1 MGKIVETRELYKDT
15 INDITKS
22 EDNWLSF
29 LKTASWNFKYSFND
43 QILIFAQRPNA
54 TACAEM
60 EEWNEKVH
68 RWVNKDADY
77 IFVFSKN
84 ENSKYPFRLV
94 FDVADTHNYKNTPY
108 KLWSI
113 KQEYESEIIDSLEA
127 KFGDISENS
136 SFVDAIITTANNMVM
151 DNIQDYMSSIL
162 KYKTGTMLESL
173 SDSEIQSLVYQT
185 TFGSVAYM
193 MLNRCGID
201 PEKYIAKSEFS
212 YIKKFDNS
220 NLTVLLGTAISDIAE
235 IGLREIAKTVIN
247 LQKNEKNQNRT
258 FVNNEKEEYSNS
270 KEKIKGG
277 IEDDRTR
284 IHESRGLQYAQP
296 NNETRKITNR
306 EIRNNEVTLSKEEQE
321 RRIYDTTNERTISET
336 SNRNTRNGN
345 ENGNTDNRENG
356 ETRWDN
362 RRIESERPNDLG
374 KSNEQLQTNSRRTSN
389 ERTNLYL
396 GYYDINNNSNIKEFK
411 DDETVNKIIE
421 NAPNIIKDFEKVEQ
435 FFKKN
440 IDNREKLEEYIIKI
454 LGNAYTEYEIDNVR
468 TGYKCYQ
475 NGLYLWKG
483 NYLNRTEECFK
494 NWNDITENFIS
505 ILSVKELENNFNL
518 LTENEQK
525 QNIAEAENASVF
537 SFTQEM
543 IDSVLQEGSGF
554 AEGKFRI
561 YEQFTKSLSSQEN
574 ADFLKNEY
582 GTGGRSADGNGVCEE
597 YSSKGIVLSF
607 AHKENAPKLR
617 LTWIQVEKRIRE
629 LISAERYLTDIEKD
643 EYYDWVDA
651 NDRPKIST
659 ELENQ
664 IKDEEYKLAERLHSF
679 IKDYDLYA
687 YMDNV
692 PPENTDEDNIELI
705 RADINDELN
714 IRDYID
720 FLKASYEDEDY
731 DSELAVEA
739 RELLAELEKRL
750 PYYEYEVGDVVYI
763 GTRQFSISSIDTN
776 RVALRDMSFPILVE
790 EMDRN
795 EFDRKVKENPGNDK
809 VRTRRKVQD
818 IIENTLIED
827 IEENKEDS
835 SFDEWL
841 DTFIEEKGIDLD
853 EIFSI
858 ESNGEIHY
866 FELGN
871 VIENIKATSKEE
883 QEEIRKMIVKIDFHN
898 ADVVDYFKHL
908 AQALVENYQEERNK
922 GVQED
927 DKVEENAPEKLEQ
940 TEKKLMPHIK
950 RKRRNKIEYFDLHP
964 EIPLKDRNNY
974 KITDNGLGEG
984 TQKEKYKRNIEA
996 IKILKK
1002 CEDENRYAT
1011 TEEQEIL
1018 AQYVGWGGLA
1028 DAFNKTKDNWS
1039 EEYKELLSLLTEK
1052 EYEKARASTLTSFY
1066 TPPIVINAIYEALEK
1081 MGLKQGNILEPS
1093 CRSWQLYGNVTR

>member
-1 MGKIVETRELYKDT
+1 MGKILETRELYKDT
-15 INDITKS
+15 INDITKN
-22 EDNWLSF
+22 EDIWLSF

-43 QILIFAQRPNA
+43 QVLIFAQRPSA

-68 RWVNKDADY
+68 RWVNKDANY
-77 IFVFSKN
+77 IFVFSKD

-113 KQEYESEIIDSLEA
+113 KPEYENEIIDSLEV

-136 SFVDAIITTANNMVM
+136 SFIDAISTTANNMVM
-151 DNIQDYMSSIL
+151 DNIQDYMSSIV
-162 KYKTGTMLESL
+162 KYKSGTMLESL
-173 SDSEIQSLVYQT
+173 SDTEIETLVYQT
-185 TFGSVAYM
+185 VFSSVIYI
-193 MLNRCGID
+193 MLNRCGIEA
-201 PEKYIAKSEFS
+201 EKYIAKSEFS
-212 YIKKFDNS
+212 YIKNFDNS
-220 NLTVLLGTAISDIAE
+220 NLTILLGTAISDIAE

-258 FVNNEKEEYSNS
+258 FVNNEKEEYYNY

-277 IEDDRTR
+277 VEYDGNR
-284 IHESRGLQYAQP
+284 IHESRGLQYTKL
-296 NNETRKITNR
+296 NNEARENTNR
-306 EIRNNEVTLSKEEQE
+306 EIRKNEVTLSKEEQE
-321 RRIYDTTNERTISET
+321 RRIHDITNEQTISKTLNGDSRNSNENDNTNNRKISET
-336 SNRNTRNGN
+336 KWSNG
-345 ENGNTDNRENG
+345 G
-356 ETRWDN
+356 
-362 RRIESERPNDLG
+362 IESQRPNGLG
-374 KSNEQLQTNSRRTSN
+374 KGNEQLQVDSRGTSN
-389 ERTNLYL
+389 ERTNLHL
-396 GYYDINNNSNIKEFK
+396 GYYDTKKDNNIKEFY
-411 DDETVNKIIE
+411 DDETINSIIKE
-421 NAPNIIKDFEKVEQ
+421 APNVIKEYKNVEK
-435 FFKKN
+435 FFKEN
-440 IDNREKLEEYIIKI
+440 TDNREKLEKYIIEL
-454 LGNAYTEYEIDNVR
+454 LGNAYTEYGDDSSRI
-468 TGYKCYQ
+468 GYKSYQ
-475 NGLYLWKG
+475 NGLHLWKG
-483 NYLNRTEECFK
+483 KYLNRTEECFK
-494 NWNDITENFIS
+494 NWNDIVDNFIS
-505 ILSVKELENNFNL
+505 ILSINELESNINL

-543 IDSVLQEGSGF
+543 IDSVLQEGSHI
-554 AEGKFRI
+554 ADSKFRI

-582 GTGGRSADGNGVCEE
+582 GTGGRSADDNGVCEDH
-597 YSSKGIVLSF
+597 SSKGIVLSF

-617 LTWIQVEKRIRE
+617 LTWVQVEKRIRE

-739 RELLAELEKRL
+739 KELLVELEKRL

-763 GTRQFSISSIDTN
+763 GTRQFSISSIDNN

-858 ESNGEIHY
+858 ESNGESHY

-908 AQALVENYQEERNK
+908 AQALVDDYQNGRNQDI
-922 GVQED
+922 QED
-927 DKVEENAPEKLEQ
+927 DKVEQNAPKKLEQ
-940 TEKKLMPHIK
+940 TEKKLIPNIK

-974 KITDNGLGEG
+974 KITNNDLGSG
-984 TQKEKYKRNIEA
+984 TRKEKFRKNIEA
-996 IKILKK
+996 IKVLKK
-1002 CEDENRYAT
+1002 CEDENRYAN

-1018 AQYVGWGGLA
+1018 AQYVGWGGIA
-1028 DAFNKTKDNWS
+1028 EAFDRNNDEWTK
-1039 EEYKELLSLLTEK
+1039 EYQELSGVLTEK
-1052 EYEKARASTLTSFY
+1052 EYDEAKESTLTSFY

-1093 CRSWQLYGNVTR
+1093 CRCR

>member
-1 MGKIVETRELYKDT
+1 MGKILETRELYKDT
-15 INDITKS
+15 INDITKN
-22 EDNWLSF
+22 EDIWLSF

-43 QILIFAQRPNA
+43 QVLIFAQRPSA

-68 RWVNKDADY
+68 RWVNKDANY
-77 IFVFSKN
+77 IFVFSKD

-113 KQEYESEIIDSLEA
+113 KPEYENEIIDSLEV

-136 SFVDAIITTANNMVM
+136 SFIDAISTTANNMVM
-151 DNIQDYMSSIL
+151 DNIQDYMSSIV
-162 KYKTGTMLESL
+162 KYKSGTMLESL
-173 SDSEIQSLVYQT
+173 SDTEIETLVYQT
-185 TFGSVAYM
+185 VFSSVIYI
-193 MLNRCGID
+193 MLNRCGIEA
-201 PEKYIAKSEFS
+201 EKYIAKSEFS
-212 YIKKFDNS
+212 YIKNFDNS
-220 NLTVLLGTAISDIAE
+220 NLTILLGTAISDIAE

-258 FVNNEKEEYSNS
+258 FVNNEKEEYYNY

-277 IEDDRTR
+277 VEYDGNR
-284 IHESRGLQYAQP
+284 IHESRGLQYTKL
-296 NNETRKITNR
+296 NNEARENTNR
-306 EIRNNEVTLSKEEQE
+306 EIRKNEVTLSKEEQE
-321 RRIYDTTNERTISET
+321 RRIHDITNEQTISKTLNGDSRNSNENDNTNNRKISET
-336 SNRNTRNGN
+336 KWSNG
-345 ENGNTDNRENG
+345 G
-356 ETRWDN
+356 
-362 RRIESERPNDLG
+362 IESQRPNGLG
-374 KSNEQLQTNSRRTSN
+374 KGNEQLQVDSRGTSN
-389 ERTNLYL
+389 ERTNLHL
-396 GYYDINNNSNIKEFK
+396 GYYDTKKDNNIKEFY
-411 DDETVNKIIE
+411 DDETINSIIKE
-421 NAPNIIKDFEKVEQ
+421 APNVIKEYKNVEK
-435 FFKKN
+435 FFKEN
-440 IDNREKLEEYIIKI
+440 TDNREKLEKYIIEL
-454 LGNAYTEYEIDNVR
+454 LGNAYTEYGDDSSRI
-468 TGYKCYQ
+468 GYKSYQ
-475 NGLYLWKG
+475 NGLHLWKG
-483 NYLNRTEECFK
+483 KYLNRTEECFK
-494 NWNDITENFIS
+494 NWNDIVDNFIS
-505 ILSVKELENNFNL
+505 ILSINELESNINL

-543 IDSVLQEGSGF
+543 IDSVLQEGSHI
-554 AEGKFRI
+554 ADSKFRI

-582 GTGGRSADGNGVCEE
+582 GTGGRSADDNGVCEDH
-597 YSSKGIVLSF
+597 SSKGIVLSF
-607 AHKENAPKLR
+607 AHKENAQKLR
-617 LTWIQVEKRIRE
+617 LTWVQVEKRIRE

-739 RELLAELEKRL
+739 KELLVELEKRL

-763 GTRQFSISSIDTN
+763 GTRQFSISSIDNN

-858 ESNGEIHY
+858 ESNGESHY

-908 AQALVENYQEERNK
+908 AQALVDDYQNGRNQDI
-922 GVQED
+922 QED
-927 DKVEENAPEKLEQ
+927 DKVEQNAPKKLEQ
-940 TEKKLMPHIK
+940 TEKKLIPNIK

-974 KITDNGLGEG
+974 KITNNDLGSG
-984 TQKEKYKRNIEA
+984 TRKEKFRKNIEA
-996 IKILKK
+996 IKVLKK
-1002 CEDENRYAT
+1002 CEDENRYAN

-1018 AQYVGWGGLA
+1018 AQYVGWGGIA
-1028 DAFNKTKDNWS
+1028 EAFDRNNDEWTK
-1039 EEYKELLSLLTEK
+1039 EYQELSGVLTEK
-1052 EYEKARASTLTSFY
+1052 EYDEAKESTLTSFY

-1093 CRSWQLYGNVTR
+1093 CR